1 MEPIPLFVV
10 ENSASEFEKK
20 VLAKAESS
28 DSETV
33 LLLPFHTQQRGE
45 ASLANISWTQ
55 FFGASSRCPSLA
67 IGLLLTHVSLVA
79 SRLAPSAAHM
89 NAPTYAH
96 TMEQA
101 HMHHSFL

>member
-45 ASLANISWTQ
+45 ASLANIS
-55 FFGASSRCPSLA
+55 
-67 IGLLLTHVSLVA
+67 
-79 SRLAPSAAHM
+79 
-89 NAPTYAH
+89 
-96 TMEQA
+96 
-101 HMHHSFL
+101 